1 KRRSLVKAVVKLRRA
16 PSDAPRP
23 ASTPPVISATAVCDE
38 DDEDKILAEL
48 ESASSAPGPAKGP
61 QPTVAARLK
70 NLQQGSLERPN
81 KTRKQKED
89 FSSKTPGQ
97 QQVFHF

>member
-1 KRRSLVKAVVKLRRA
+1 M
-16 PSDAPRP
+16 
-23 ASTPPVISATAVCDE
+23 
-38 DDEDKILAEL
+38 
-48 ESASSAPGPAKGP
+48 APGPAKGP

-89 FSSKTPGQ
+89 FSSKSPGQ

>member
-1 KRRSLVKAVVKLRRA
+1 MS
-16 PSDAPRP
+16 SCFQN
-23 ASTPPVISATAVCDE
+23 ASM
-38 DDEDKILAEL
+38 
-48 ESASSAPGPAKGP
+48 APGPAKGP

-89 FSSKTPGQ
+89 FSSKSPGQ